1 MICNN
6 CGKTMKKV
14 KKTYSYSESGLDN
27 IMLANTQVYICE
39 CGEELPIISHVESLH
54 RVIAFEL
61 IKSKNHLSGKE
72 ARFIRKQLGMKAIQ
86 LAEILGVDKVTVSRW
101 ENDNNAIGNANDR
114 LIRLLY
120 LTKMAEEL
128 RQIIPTET
136 LTEIMS
142 NIKTS
147 MKKPSRRHSVIDV
160 SANKIANYN
169 FGLAHC
175 Y

>member
-1 MICNN
+1 
-6 CGKTMKKV
+6 MKKI
-14 KKTYSYSESGLDN
+14 KKDYQYSESGLDN
-27 IMLANTQVYICE
+27 IILGDTPMYICE
-39 CGEELPIISHVESLH
+39 CGEEMPIISHIESLN

-61 IKSKNHLSGKE
+61 IKLKNHLTGKE
-72 ARFIRKQLGMKAIQ
+72 ARFIRKQLGMKAVQ

-101 ENDNNAIGNANDR
+101 ENDNNPIGNANDR

-128 RQIIPTET
+128 KQMVPIET

-142 NIKTS
+142 NISSSLRKSSRKHAMINVPTS
-147 MKKPSRRHSVIDV
+147 
-160 SANKIANYN
+160 KIAGYD

-175 Y
+175 